1 MCKCSASGDPH
12 YKTFDKLKIHFQ
24 GICTYRLMEAWHG
37 DCGMIVNVKNI
48 QSAQNPKVAYTRTV
62 YVMIGN
68 DTITIDQRRK
78 VTVNHKSIN
87 SMYIKKEFS
96 YEFGFSSSIILLV
109 YVMEFSSYMLLYARE

>member
-12 YKTFDKLKIHFQ
+12 YTTFDKLKIHFQ

-37 DCGMIVNVKNI
+37 DCGMIVNVKNV

-68 DTITIDQRRK
+68 DTITIGQGRK
-78 VTVNHKSIN
+78 VTVNHKSVYLV
-87 SMYIKKEFS
+87 YIKGFS
-96 YEFGFSSSIILLV
+96 YQHQGPRLQSFLNFMVTLTLRYEI
-109 YVMEFSSYMLLYARE
+109 